1 MAPFSL
7 LDWQRQGTLRQNRPN
22 TSRNAER
29 APYPYIGLYMIL
41 LAVEQCKGVE
51 HASNSLIVSV
61 SVSMRK
67 KYINLQENKEHA
79 GSFKKH

>member
-1 MAPFSL
+1 MVL
-7 LDWQRQGTLRQNRPN
+7 LP
-22 TSRNAER
+22 
-29 APYPYIGLYMIL
+29 
-41 LAVEQCKGVE
+41 VEQCKGVE